1 MIKRSSTTI
10 PLSKQQVTELRRAS
24 RSAAPRG
31 WELLLATRIADHILE
46 VGSDPGR
53 QATRIQFKSGLYPDE
68 VSMGGLCRTALAS
81 CIFDAIMARTDYGA
95 TVTIPNKPL
104 ETERTPGAR

>member
-1 MIKRSSTTI
+1 MPKKQRQRAAVSS
-10 PLSKQQVTELRRAS
+10 P
-24 RSAAPRG
+24 AAG

-53 QATRIQFKSGLYPDE
+53 PATRIQFKSGLYPTE

-81 CIFDAIMARTDYGA
+81 CIFDAIMDRTDYKG
-95 TVTIPNKPL
+95 TVTIPN
-104 ETERTPGAR
+104 TR